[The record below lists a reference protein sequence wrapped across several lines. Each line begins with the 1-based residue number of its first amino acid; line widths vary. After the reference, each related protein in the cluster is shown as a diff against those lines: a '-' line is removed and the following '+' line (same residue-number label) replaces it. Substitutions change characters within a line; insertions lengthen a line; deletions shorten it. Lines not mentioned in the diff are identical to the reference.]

1 MVSRHLLVILNRVSP
16 LKLFYHF
23 FGLALV
29 ARVVSDIFEVH
40 RWSIHLGEIFP
51 YRHLFEFI
59 PLYSTSLL
67 VVEWGLLLIG
77 ALLIFR
83 GKNRWGSAFALVGLV
98 MSLSQM
104 FQNQKVLLTLVAFA
118 LTVGPR
124 LNENALFKKNDT
136 ANFLKW
142 QILLIY
148 LISAVSKIFDQFQSG
163 ETLRIMSE
171 QLLLQD
177 IGSREIY
184 SVGAWL
190 VILVEL
196 ALPLLLLTRPRLG
209 IAGVVLVHGG
219 FSLFLSDIWPFS
231 LAMIALSFL
240 FLKSPDSK
248 IPDQRLVEIT

>member
-1 MVSRHLLVILNRVSP
+1 MVLRHPLAILNRISP
-16 LKLFYHF
+16 LKFFYSF
-23 FGLALV
+23 FAMALV
-29 ARVVSDIFEVH
+29 ARVLSDVFEVH
-40 RWSIHLGEIFP
+40 RWSIHQGNLFP
-51 YRHLFEFI
+51 YRHLLESI
-59 PLYSTSLL
+59 PLYSTSIL
-67 VVEWGLLLIG
+67 VLEWGLLLIG
-77 ALLIFR
+77 AVLIFR
-83 GKNRWGSAFALVGLV
+83 GKIRWGSTLALVGLV

-104 FQNQKVLLTLVAFA
+104 FQNQKVLLAFMAFA
-118 LTVGPR
+118 IAAGPR
-124 LNENALFKKNDT
+124 LDENTFFKKNDT

-171 QLLLQD
+171 HLFLRHTEGRD
-177 IGSREIY
+177 IY
-184 SVGAWL
+184 FMGAWL

-196 ALPLLLLTRPRLG
+196 TLPLLLLTRPRLG
-209 IAGVVLVHGG
+209 IAGVVLVHVS

-240 FLKSPDSK
+240 FLRRQNSK